1 MIRGI
6 MRGAAGWKILKGK
19 ESMKIVGI
27 ILVKEKGPQG

>member
-6 MRGAAGWKILKGK
+6 MRGAGGWMILRGK

-27 ILVKEKGPQG
+27 ILVKEKDPQG